1 MARHEL
7 WVELADKP
15 GNLAAVAADLAACGA
30 NIVHLDVHAGGD
42 ATVID
47 RLVVQVPDERSHELA
62 EAAARCG
69 ATLLHLDDVDP
80 HALVDDVVRAL
91 DVATSLVA
99 TDRPDAMAEAIRRL
113 IPADEVRIEALAG
126 SALAGSPLAD
136 ALARGVTKIE
146 RAWEPR
152 EAGPGGG
159 TPDGPGELPWLL
171 LVPHDGDG
179 VPAVAVLSRVGPRF
193 TATEAARC
201 RAVLRLGAHLAAG
214 AGAAGPEPVPPG
226 VPVPRRRP
234 PTTLERLIVLTD
246 GGIVRLRH
254 VGGGDRDAL
263 VGHHAR
269 CSERTRRLSRLFTLE
284 APLPAGVADGLL
296 HTDGRDHVALAALV
310 GNDIVG
316 LARYDLDPGGLDAE
330 VAVVVEDR
338 QQGRGIG
345 TLLVAELAGLA
356 SQGDVRRLRAVT
368 HTGDDALQ
376 HTFRRAGLA
385 FRSRRQGDATV
396 LECGLPHDLS
406 ATA

>member
-7 WVELADKP
+7 WVELADRP

-47 RLVVQVPDERSHELA
+47 RLVVQVPDGRSHELA

-69 ATLLHLDDVDP
+69 ATLLHVDDVDP

-91 DVATSLVA
+91 DVATALA
-99 TDRPDAMAEAIRRL
+99 TADRPDALVEAIRRL
-113 IPADEVRIEALAG
+113 IPADEVRIEALAE
-126 SALAGSPLAD
+126 SSLAGTPLAD

-146 RAWEPR
+146 RAWVP
-152 EAGPGGG
+152 
-159 TPDGPGELPWLL
+159 PDGDAVGLPWLL
-171 LVPHDGDG
+171 LVPHDRDG
-179 VPAVAVLSRVGPRF
+179 VPVVAVLSRVGPRF
-193 TATEAARC
+193 TTTEAARC

-214 AGAAGPEPVPPG
+214 AGTDQPPALPLG

-254 VGGGDRDAL
+254 VGSGDRDAL

-269 CSERTRRLSRLFTLE
+269 CSEKTRRLSRLFTSE

-296 HTDGRDHVALAALV
+296 HSDGRNHVALAALV
-310 GNDIVG
+310 GNDFVG

-330 VAVVVEDR
+330 IAVVVEDR

-345 TLLVAELAGLA
+345 TLLVSELAGLA
-356 SQGDVRRLRAVT
+356 SQGDVRRLRAVI
-368 HTGDDALQ
+368 HTDDEALPR
-376 HTFRRAGLA
+376 TFRRAGLG
-385 FRSRRQGDATV
+385 FRSRRQGDVTL
-396 LECGLPHDLS
+396 LECGLPHGLT